1 MLKQL
6 VKKQMAEIFRSY
18 LYDAKKSQKRAKGT
32 VILYFALFVFLM
44 VGVLGGMFTFVAMML
59 CDAMAAVGMG
69 WLYFTLM
76 GLVAIFMGAFG
87 SVFNTYSSLYLAKD
101 NDLLLSLPIPLRVI
115 ISSRLVTVYLM
126 GLMYSA
132 VVIVPA
138 VIVYWVQVAHSAAA
152 IVGGLLT
159 VAIVSLIV
167 LLLSCLLGW
176 VVAKIS
182 LKLKHKSITTVLVS
196 LLGIGLYY
204 FIYFKA
210 QTVISDLVA
219 NAVVYG
225 VKIKGAAYP
234 LYLFGRMAEGDW
246 TAMAL
251 VSAAV
256 VLLTALTWLLLSRSF
271 LRLAT
276 SGGSAGKA
284 RYREKKARVRSLPAA
299 LLGKE
304 CRRFVSSPNYM
315 LNCGM
320 GVLMIPAAGV
330 LLLLKGGEW
339 MAPLKAVLPG
349 ADSVLAALAISV
361 ACLLASMN
369 DMAAPSVSLEGKSL
383 WVLQSLP
390 VSAWEVLKA
399 KLKMQL
405 VFTGIPML
413 VFLACALPV
422 LGLSPVL
429 SLLTAAGSLLSRTA
443 TGPVR
448 ADHGPENA
456 QPALDQRNRPGQAG
470 RQRSVCPAGWLG
482 LRPSSGRS
490 GHGAGPESASRS
502 DPRRFL
508 SADGSAVRTVVC
520 MAEKS
525 GREGICRAV
534 SASIKHGPQG
544 FFPQPV
550 FLYVLVWFISPVPAS
565 GRSPACCCRDRR
577 PSKRPDRSG
586 NPARGPLCP
595 AASAGARRSGSCA

>member
-59 CDAMAAVGMG
+59 CDAMAAVDMG

-276 SGGSAGKA
+276 SGGSTGKA

-339 MAPLKAVLPG
+339 LGLLKAVLPG
-349 ADSVLAALAISV
+349 AESTLAISV

-429 SLLTAAGSLLSRTA
+429 SLLAAAGSLLAVLLLALFGLTMGLKMPNLHWTSEITPVKQGGSVALALLGGWAYALLPGGAAMALGRNLHPAVIPAVFCLLTA
-443 TGPVR
+443 VLC
-448 ADHGPENA
+448 
-456 QPALDQRNRPGQAG
+456 AL
-470 RQRSVCPAGWLG
+470 
-482 LRPSSGRS
+482 
-490 GHGAGPESASRS
+490 
-502 DPRRFL
+502 
-508 SADGSAVRTVVC
+508 
-520 MAEKS
+520 
-525 GREGICRAV
+525 
-534 SASIKHGPQG
+534 
-544 FFPQPV
+544 
-550 FLYVLVWFISPVPAS
+550 LYVWL
-565 GRSPACCCRDRR
+565 
-577 PSKRPDRSG
+577 K
-586 NPARGPLCP
+586 NRGAKVF
-595 AASAGARRSGSCA
+595 AAL

>member
-138 VIVYWVQVAHSAAA
+138 VVVYWIQVAHSAAA
-152 IVGGLLT
+152 IVGGILT

-246 TAMAL
+246 LAMLL
-251 VSAAV
+251 VTAV
-256 VLLTALTWLLLSRSF
+256 VALLTALTWLLLSRSF

-276 SGGSAGKA
+276 SGGSTGKA

-330 LLLLKGGEW
+330 LLLVKGGEW
-339 MAPLKAVLPG
+339 MAPLKAMLPG
-349 ADSVLAALAISV
+349 AESTLAALAISV

-429 SLLTAAGSLLSRTA
+429 SLLAAAGSLLAVLLLALFGLTMGLKMPNLHWTSEITPVKQGGSVALALLGGWAYALLPGGAAMALGRNLHPAVIPAVFCLLTA
-443 TGPVR
+443 VLC
-448 ADHGPENA
+448 
-456 QPALDQRNRPGQAG
+456 AL
-470 RQRSVCPAGWLG
+470 
-482 LRPSSGRS
+482 
-490 GHGAGPESASRS
+490 
-502 DPRRFL
+502 
-508 SADGSAVRTVVC
+508 
-520 MAEKS
+520 
-525 GREGICRAV
+525 
-534 SASIKHGPQG
+534 
-544 FFPQPV
+544 
-550 FLYVLVWFISPVPAS
+550 LYVWL
-565 GRSPACCCRDRR
+565 
-577 PSKRPDRSG
+577 K
-586 NPARGPLCP
+586 NRGAKVF
-595 AASAGARRSGSCA
+595 AAL

>member
-1 MLKQL
+1 MLRAL
-6 VKKQMAEIFRSY
+6 IRKQMAEIFRSY
-18 LYDAKKSQKRAKGT
+18 FYDAKKNKARSRGATIGFI
-32 VILYFALFVFLM
+32 VMYVLLM
-44 VGVLGGMFTFVAMML
+44 VVVLGGMFTGLSVLL
-59 CDAMAAVGMG
+59 CGPFLSAGVGWM
-69 WLYFTLM
+69 YFTLM
-76 GLVAIFMGAFG
+76 GLLAVMLGAFG
-87 SVFNTYSSLYLAKD
+87 SVFTTYSGLYLAKD

-138 VIVYWVQVAHSAAA
+138 VVVYWIQVAHSAAA
-152 IVGGLLT
+152 IVGGILT

-246 TAMAL
+246 TAMTL

-256 VLLTALTWLLLSRSF
+256 VLLTAMTWLLLSRSF

-276 SGGSAGKA
+276 SGGSTGKA

-339 MAPLKAVLPG
+339 MGLLKAVLPG

-429 SLLTAAGSLLSRTA
+429 SLLTAAGSLLAVLLLALFGLTMGLKMPNLHWTSEITPVKQGGSVALALLGGWAYALLPGGAAMALGRNLHPAVIPAVFCLLTA
-443 TGPVR
+443 VLC
-448 ADHGPENA
+448 
-456 QPALDQRNRPGQAG
+456 AL
-470 RQRSVCPAGWLG
+470 
-482 LRPSSGRS
+482 
-490 GHGAGPESASRS
+490 
-502 DPRRFL
+502 
-508 SADGSAVRTVVC
+508 
-520 MAEKS
+520 
-525 GREGICRAV
+525 
-534 SASIKHGPQG
+534 
-544 FFPQPV
+544 
-550 FLYVLVWFISPVPAS
+550 LYVWL
-565 GRSPACCCRDRR
+565 
-577 PSKRPDRSG
+577 K
-586 NPARGPLCP
+586 NRGAKVF
-595 AASAGARRSGSCA
+595 AAL

>member
-1 MLKQL
+1 
-6 VKKQMAEIFRSY
+6 
-18 LYDAKKSQKRAKGT
+18 
-32 VILYFALFVFLM
+32 M

-59 CDAMAAVGMG
+59 CDAMAAVDMG

-276 SGGSAGKA
+276 SGGSTGKA

-339 MAPLKAVLPG
+339 LGLLKAVLPG
-349 ADSVLAALAISV
+349 ADSVLAISV

-429 SLLTAAGSLLSRTA
+429 SLLTAAGSLLAVLLLALFGLTMGLKMPNLHWTSEITPVKQGGSVALALLGGWAYALLPGGAAMALGRNLHPAVIPAVFCLLTA
-443 TGPVR
+443 VLC
-448 ADHGPENA
+448 
-456 QPALDQRNRPGQAG
+456 AL
-470 RQRSVCPAGWLG
+470 
-482 LRPSSGRS
+482 
-490 GHGAGPESASRS
+490 
-502 DPRRFL
+502 
-508 SADGSAVRTVVC
+508 
-520 MAEKS
+520 
-525 GREGICRAV
+525 
-534 SASIKHGPQG
+534 
-544 FFPQPV
+544 
-550 FLYVLVWFISPVPAS
+550 LYVWL
-565 GRSPACCCRDRR
+565 
-577 PSKRPDRSG
+577 K
-586 NPARGPLCP
+586 NRGAKVF
-595 AASAGARRSGSCA
+595 AAL

>member
-59 CDAMAAVGMG
+59 CDAMAAVDMG

-246 TAMAL
+246 LAMLL
-251 VSAAV
+251 VTAV
-256 VLLTALTWLLLSRSF
+256 VALLTALTWLLLSRSF

-276 SGGSAGKA
+276 SGGSAAKA
-284 RYREKKARVRSLPAA
+284 RYREKKARVCSLPTA

-315 LNCGM
+315 LNCGL
-320 GVLMIPAAGV
+320 GVLLIPAAGV
-330 LLLLKGGEW
+330 LLLVKGGEW
-339 MAPLKAVLPG
+339 MAPWKAMLPG
-349 ADSVLAALAISV
+349 AESTLAALAISV

-399 KLKMQL
+399 KLKTQL

-429 SLLTAAGSLLSRTA
+429 SLLTAAGSLLAVLLLALFGLTMGLKMPNLHWTSEITPVKQGGSVALALLGGWVYALLPGGAAMTLGRNLHPAVIPAVFCLLTA
-443 TGPVR
+443 VLC
-448 ADHGPENA
+448 
-456 QPALDQRNRPGQAG
+456 AL
-470 RQRSVCPAGWLG
+470 
-482 LRPSSGRS
+482 
-490 GHGAGPESASRS
+490 
-502 DPRRFL
+502 
-508 SADGSAVRTVVC
+508 
-520 MAEKS
+520 
-525 GREGICRAV
+525 
-534 SASIKHGPQG
+534 
-544 FFPQPV
+544 
-550 FLYVLVWFISPVPAS
+550 LYVWL
-565 GRSPACCCRDRR
+565 
-577 PSKRPDRSG
+577 K
-586 NPARGPLCP
+586 NRGAKVF
-595 AASAGARRSGSCA
+595 AAL

>member
-59 CDAMAAVGMG
+59 CDAMAAVDMG

-138 VIVYWVQVAHSAAA
+138 VVVYWIRVAHSAAA

-256 VLLTALTWLLLSRSF
+256 VLLTALIWLLLSRSF

-276 SGGSAGKA
+276 SGGSAAKA

-339 MAPLKAVLPG
+339 LGLLKAVLPG
-349 ADSVLAALAISV
+349 ADSVLAALVISA

-383 WVLQSLP
+383 WVLRSLP
-390 VSAWEVLKA
+390 VSPWEALKA
-399 KLKMQL
+399 KLRLQL
-405 VFTGIPML
+405 LFTGIPML

-429 SLLTAAGSLLSRTA
+429 SLLAAAGSLLAVLLLALFGLTMGLKMPNLHWTSEIAPVKQGGSVALALLGGWVYALLPGGAAMTLGRNLHPAVIPAVFCLLTA
-443 TGPVR
+443 VLC
-448 ADHGPENA
+448 
-456 QPALDQRNRPGQAG
+456 AL
-470 RQRSVCPAGWLG
+470 
-482 LRPSSGRS
+482 
-490 GHGAGPESASRS
+490 
-502 DPRRFL
+502 
-508 SADGSAVRTVVC
+508 
-520 MAEKS
+520 
-525 GREGICRAV
+525 
-534 SASIKHGPQG
+534 
-544 FFPQPV
+544 
-550 FLYVLVWFISPVPAS
+550 LYVWL
-565 GRSPACCCRDRR
+565 
-577 PSKRPDRSG
+577 K
-586 NPARGPLCP
+586 NRGAKVF
-595 AASAGARRSGSCA
+595 AAL

>member
-59 CDAMAAVGMG
+59 CDAMAAVDMG

-138 VIVYWVQVAHSAAA
+138 VVVYWIQVAHSAAA
-152 IVGGLLT
+152 IVGGILT

-246 TAMAL
+246 LAMLL
-251 VSAAV
+251 VTAV
-256 VLLTALTWLLLSRSF
+256 VALLTALTWLLLSRSF

-276 SGGSAGKA
+276 SGGSAAKA

-339 MAPLKAVLPG
+339 LGLLKAMLPG
-349 ADSVLAALAISV
+349 AESTLAALAISV

-429 SLLTAAGSLLSRTA
+429 SLLTAAGSLLAVLLLALFGLTMGLKMPNLHWTSEIAPVKQGGSVAFALLGGWVYALLPGGAAMALGRNLHPAVIPAVFCLLTA
-443 TGPVR
+443 
-448 ADHGPENA
+448 
-456 QPALDQRNRPGQAG
+456 ALCALLYAWLKNRG
-470 RQRSVCPAGWLG
+470 
-482 LRPSSGRS
+482 
-490 GHGAGPESASRS
+490 
-502 DPRRFL
+502 
-508 SADGSAVRTVVC
+508 T
-520 MAEKS
+520 K
-525 GREGICRAV
+525 
-534 SASIKHGPQG
+534 
-544 FFPQPV
+544 V
-550 FLYVLVWFISPVPAS
+550 F
-565 GRSPACCCRDRR
+565 
-577 PSKRPDRSG
+577 
-586 NPARGPLCP
+586 
-595 AASAGARRSGSCA
+595 AAL

>member
-276 SGGSAGKA
+276 SGGSTGKA

-339 MAPLKAVLPG
+339 LGLLKAVLPG
-349 ADSVLAALAISV
+349 AESTLAISV

-429 SLLTAAGSLLSRTA
+429 SLLTAAGSLLAVLLLALFGLTMGLKMPNLHWTSEITPVKQGGSVALALLGGWAYALLPGGAAMALGRNLHPAVIPAVFCLLTA
-443 TGPVR
+443 VLC
-448 ADHGPENA
+448 
-456 QPALDQRNRPGQAG
+456 AL
-470 RQRSVCPAGWLG
+470 
-482 LRPSSGRS
+482 
-490 GHGAGPESASRS
+490 
-502 DPRRFL
+502 
-508 SADGSAVRTVVC
+508 
-520 MAEKS
+520 
-525 GREGICRAV
+525 
-534 SASIKHGPQG
+534 
-544 FFPQPV
+544 
-550 FLYVLVWFISPVPAS
+550 LYVWL
-565 GRSPACCCRDRR
+565 
-577 PSKRPDRSG
+577 K
-586 NPARGPLCP
+586 NRGAKVF
-595 AASAGARRSGSCA
+595 AAL

>member
-32 VILYFALFVFLM
+32 VILYVALFVFLM

-59 CDAMAAVGMG
+59 CDAMAAVDMG

-276 SGGSAGKA
+276 SGGSTGKA

-339 MAPLKAVLPG
+339 LGLLKAVLPG
-349 ADSVLAALAISV
+349 ADSVLAISV

-429 SLLTAAGSLLSRTA
+429 SLLTAAGSLLAVLLLALFGLTMGLKMPNLHWTSEIAPVKQGGSVAFALLGGWVYALLPGGAAMALGRNLHPAVIPAVFCLLTA
-443 TGPVR
+443 VLC
-448 ADHGPENA
+448 
-456 QPALDQRNRPGQAG
+456 AL
-470 RQRSVCPAGWLG
+470 
-482 LRPSSGRS
+482 
-490 GHGAGPESASRS
+490 
-502 DPRRFL
+502 
-508 SADGSAVRTVVC
+508 
-520 MAEKS
+520 
-525 GREGICRAV
+525 
-534 SASIKHGPQG
+534 
-544 FFPQPV
+544 
-550 FLYVLVWFISPVPAS
+550 LYVWL
-565 GRSPACCCRDRR
+565 
-577 PSKRPDRSG
+577 K
-586 NPARGPLCP
+586 NRGAKVF
-595 AASAGARRSGSCA
+595 AAL

>member
-59 CDAMAAVGMG
+59 CDAMAAVDMG

-138 VIVYWVQVAHSAAA
+138 VVVYWIQVAHSAAA

-246 TAMAL
+246 RAMAL

-276 SGGSAGKA
+276 SGGSTGKA

-315 LNCGM
+315 LNCGL
-320 GVLMIPAAGV
+320 GVLLIPAAGV

-339 MAPLKAVLPG
+339 LGLLKAVLPG
-349 ADSVLAALAISV
+349 ADSVLAISV

-429 SLLTAAGSLLSRTA
+429 SLLTAAGSLLAVLLLALFGLTMGLKMPNLHWTSEITPVKQGGSVALALLGGWAYALLPGGAAMALGRNLHPAVIPAVFCLLTA
-443 TGPVR
+443 VLC
-448 ADHGPENA
+448 
-456 QPALDQRNRPGQAG
+456 AL
-470 RQRSVCPAGWLG
+470 
-482 LRPSSGRS
+482 
-490 GHGAGPESASRS
+490 
-502 DPRRFL
+502 
-508 SADGSAVRTVVC
+508 
-520 MAEKS
+520 
-525 GREGICRAV
+525 
-534 SASIKHGPQG
+534 
-544 FFPQPV
+544 
-550 FLYVLVWFISPVPAS
+550 LYVWL
-565 GRSPACCCRDRR
+565 
-577 PSKRPDRSG
+577 K
-586 NPARGPLCP
+586 NRGAKVF
-595 AASAGARRSGSCA
+595 AAL

>member
-1 MLKQL
+1 MTKLLLKKQL
-6 VKKQMAEIFRSY
+6 TEIFRSY
-18 LYDAKKSQKRAKGT
+18 FYDAKKNKARSKASVVGFI
-32 VILYFALFVFLM
+32 VLFVLLM
-44 VGVLGGMFTFVAMML
+44 VGLLGGMFTFVAMML

-276 SGGSAGKA
+276 SGGSTGKA

-330 LLLLKGGEW
+330 LLLVKGGEW
-339 MAPLKAVLPG
+339 MAPLKAMLPG
-349 ADSVLAALAISV
+349 AESTLAISV

-383 WVLQSLP
+383 WVLRSLP

-429 SLLTAAGSLLSRTA
+429 SLLTAAGSLLSVLLLALFGLTMGLKMPNLHWTSEITPVKQGGSVALALLGGWAYALLPGGAAMALGRNLHPAVIPAVFCLLTA
-443 TGPVR
+443 VLC
-448 ADHGPENA
+448 
-456 QPALDQRNRPGQAG
+456 AL
-470 RQRSVCPAGWLG
+470 
-482 LRPSSGRS
+482 
-490 GHGAGPESASRS
+490 
-502 DPRRFL
+502 
-508 SADGSAVRTVVC
+508 
-520 MAEKS
+520 
-525 GREGICRAV
+525 
-534 SASIKHGPQG
+534 
-544 FFPQPV
+544 
-550 FLYVLVWFISPVPAS
+550 LYVWL
-565 GRSPACCCRDRR
+565 
-577 PSKRPDRSG
+577 K
-586 NPARGPLCP
+586 NRGAKVF
-595 AASAGARRSGSCA
+595 AAL

>member
-59 CDAMAAVGMG
+59 CDAMAAVDMG

-138 VIVYWVQVAHSAAA
+138 VVVYWIQVAHSAAV

-159 VAIVSLIV
+159 VTIVSLIV

-182 LKLKHKSITTVLVS
+182 LKLKHKSIMTVLVS

-204 FIYFKA
+204 FIYFKV

-276 SGGSAGKA
+276 SGGSTGKA

-315 LNCGM
+315 LNCGL
-320 GVLMIPAAGV
+320 GVLLIPAAGV

-339 MAPLKAVLPG
+339 LGLLKAVLPG
-349 ADSVLAALAISV
+349 ADSVLAISV

-429 SLLTAAGSLLSRTA
+429 SLLTAAGSLLAVLLLALFGLTMGLKMPNLHWTSEIAPVKQGGSVAFALLGGWVYALLPGGAAMALGRNLHPAVIPAVFCLLTA
-443 TGPVR
+443 VLC
-448 ADHGPENA
+448 
-456 QPALDQRNRPGQAG
+456 AL
-470 RQRSVCPAGWLG
+470 
-482 LRPSSGRS
+482 
-490 GHGAGPESASRS
+490 
-502 DPRRFL
+502 
-508 SADGSAVRTVVC
+508 
-520 MAEKS
+520 
-525 GREGICRAV
+525 
-534 SASIKHGPQG
+534 
-544 FFPQPV
+544 
-550 FLYVLVWFISPVPAS
+550 LYVWL
-565 GRSPACCCRDRR
+565 
-577 PSKRPDRSG
+577 K
-586 NPARGPLCP
+586 NRGAKVF
-595 AASAGARRSGSCA
+595 AAL

>member
-210 QTVISDLVA
+210 QTVIADLVA
-219 NAVVYG
+219 NAAVYG
-225 VKIKGAAYP
+225 AKIKGAAYP
-234 LYLFGRMAEGDW
+234 LYVFGRVAEGDW
-246 TAMAL
+246 LAMLLVTAVTA
-251 VSAAV
+251 
-256 VLLTALTWLLLSRSF
+256 LLTALTWLLLSRSF

-276 SGGSAGKA
+276 SGSNAAKT
-284 RYREKKARVRSLPAA
+284 RYREKKVRVRSLSAA
-299 LLGKE
+299 LLAKE

-315 LNCGM
+315 LNCGF
-320 GVLMIPAAGV
+320 GILMLMAAGV
-330 LLLLKGGEW
+330 MMLFKGGELS
-339 MAPLKAVLPG
+339 MLLTSVFNG
-349 ADSVLAALAISV
+349 SEGIVLALTVSM

-369 DMAAPSVSLEGKSL
+369 DMAAPSISLEGKNL
-383 WVLQSLP
+383 WELH
-390 VSAWEVLKA
+390 
-399 KLKMQL
+399 
-405 VFTGIPML
+405 
-413 VFLACALPV
+413 
-422 LGLSPVL
+422 SP
-429 SLLTAAGSLLSRTA
+429 
-443 TGPVR
+443 
-448 ADHGPENA
+448 
-456 QPALDQRNRPGQAG
+456 
-470 RQRSVCPAGWLG
+470 
-482 LRPSSGRS
+482 SG
-490 GHGAGPESASRS
+490 
-502 DPRRFL
+502 
-508 SADGSAVRTVVC
+508 
-520 MAEKS
+520 
-525 GREGICRAV
+525 
-534 SASIKHGPQG
+534 
-544 FFPQPV
+544 FP
-550 FLYVLVWFISPVPAS
+550 F
-565 GRSPACCCRDRR
+565 G
-577 PSKRPDRSG
+577 
-586 NPARGPLCP
+586 
-595 AASAGARRSGSCA
+595 

>member
-44 VGVLGGMFTFVAMML
+44 VGVLGDMFTFVAMML
-59 CDAMAAVGMG
+59 CDAMAAVDMG

-246 TAMAL
+246 LAMLL
-251 VSAAV
+251 VTAV
-256 VLLTALTWLLLSRSF
+256 VALLTALTWLLLSRSF

-276 SGGSAGKA
+276 SGGSAAKA
-284 RYREKKARVRSLPAA
+284 RYREKKARVCSLPTA

-315 LNCGM
+315 LNCGL
-320 GVLMIPAAGV
+320 GVLLIPAAGV
-330 LLLLKGGEW
+330 LLLVKGGEW
-339 MAPLKAVLPG
+339 MAPLKAMLPG
-349 ADSVLAALAISV
+349 AESTLAALAISV

-429 SLLTAAGSLLSRTA
+429 SLLTAAGSLLD
-443 TGPVR
+443 VLLL
-448 ADHGPENA
+448 
-456 QPALDQRNRPGQAG
+456 ALFGLT
-470 RQRSVCPAGWLG
+470 LG
-482 LRPSSGRS
+482 LKMPNLHWTSEITPVKQGGSVALALLGGWAYALLPGGAAMALGRNLY
-490 GHGAGPESASRS
+490 P
-502 DPRRFL
+502 
-508 SADGSAVRTVVC
+508 AV
-520 MAEKS
+520 
-525 GREGICRAV
+525 IPAV
-534 SASIKHGPQG
+534 FCLLTA
-544 FFPQPV
+544 V
-550 FLYVLVWFISPVPAS
+550 LCALLYVWL
-565 GRSPACCCRDRR
+565 
-577 PSKRPDRSG
+577 K
-586 NPARGPLCP
+586 NRGAKVF
-595 AASAGARRSGSCA
+595 AAL

>member
-1 MLKQL
+1 
-6 VKKQMAEIFRSY
+6 MAEIFRSY

-101 NDLLLSLPIPLRVI
+101 NDLLLSLPIPLLVI

-138 VIVYWVQVAHSAAA
+138 VVVYWIQVAHSAAA

-159 VAIVSLIV
+159 VAIVWLIV

-196 LLGIGLYY
+196 FLGIGLYY

-246 TAMAL
+246 LAMAL

-256 VLLTALTWLLLSRSF
+256 VLLTAMTWLLLSRSF

-276 SGGSAGKA
+276 SGGSTGKA

-315 LNCGM
+315 LNCGL
-320 GVLMIPAAGV
+320 GVLLIPAAGV
-330 LLLLKGGEW
+330 LLLVKGGEW
-339 MAPLKAVLPG
+339 MAPLKAMLPG
-349 ADSVLAALAISV
+349 AESTLAALAISV

-390 VSAWEVLKA
+390 VSAWEALKA

-413 VFLACALPV
+413 VILACALPV

-429 SLLTAAGSLLSRTA
+429 SLLTAAGSLLSVLLLALFGLTMGLKMPNLHWTSEITPVKQGGSVALALLGGWAYALLPGGAAMALGRNLHPAVIPAVFCLLTA
-443 TGPVR
+443 
-448 ADHGPENA
+448 
-456 QPALDQRNRPGQAG
+456 ALCA
-470 RQRSVCPAGWLG
+470 L
-482 LRPSSGRS
+482 
-490 GHGAGPESASRS
+490 
-502 DPRRFL
+502 
-508 SADGSAVRTVVC
+508 
-520 MAEKS
+520 
-525 GREGICRAV
+525 
-534 SASIKHGPQG
+534 
-544 FFPQPV
+544 
-550 FLYVLVWFISPVPAS
+550 LYVWL
-565 GRSPACCCRDRR
+565 
-577 PSKRPDRSG
+577 K
-586 NPARGPLCP
+586 NRGAKVF
-595 AASAGARRSGSCA
+595 AAL

>member
-59 CDAMAAVGMG
+59 CDAMAAVDMG

-138 VIVYWVQVAHSAAA
+138 VVVYWIQVAHSAAV

-246 TAMAL
+246 LAMLL
-251 VSAAV
+251 VTAV
-256 VLLTALTWLLLSRSF
+256 VALLTALTWLLLSRSF

-276 SGGSAGKA
+276 SGGSAAKA
-284 RYREKKARVRSLPAA
+284 RYREKKARVCSLPTA

-315 LNCGM
+315 LNCGL
-320 GVLMIPAAGV
+320 GVLLIPAAGV
-330 LLLLKGGEW
+330 LLLVKGGEW
-339 MAPLKAVLPG
+339 MAPLKAMLPG
-349 ADSVLAALAISV
+349 AESTLAALAISV

-429 SLLTAAGSLLSRTA
+429 SLLTAAGSLLAVLLLALFGLTMGLKMPNLHWTSEITPVKQGGSVALALLGGWAYALLPGGAAMALGRNLHPAVIPAVFCLLTA
-443 TGPVR
+443 VLC
-448 ADHGPENA
+448 
-456 QPALDQRNRPGQAG
+456 AL
-470 RQRSVCPAGWLG
+470 
-482 LRPSSGRS
+482 
-490 GHGAGPESASRS
+490 
-502 DPRRFL
+502 
-508 SADGSAVRTVVC
+508 
-520 MAEKS
+520 
-525 GREGICRAV
+525 
-534 SASIKHGPQG
+534 
-544 FFPQPV
+544 
-550 FLYVLVWFISPVPAS
+550 LYVWL
-565 GRSPACCCRDRR
+565 
-577 PSKRPDRSG
+577 K
-586 NPARGPLCP
+586 NRGAKVF
-595 AASAGARRSGSCA
+595 AAL

>member
-138 VIVYWVQVAHSAAA
+138 VIVYWIQVAHSAAV

-276 SGGSAGKA
+276 SGGSTGKA

-339 MAPLKAVLPG
+339 LGLLKAVLPG
-349 ADSVLAALAISV
+349 ADSVLAISV

-369 DMAAPSVSLEGKSL
+369 DMAAPSVSLEGRSL

-429 SLLTAAGSLLSRTA
+429 SLLTAAGSLLAVLLLALFGLTMGLKMPNLHWTSEITPVKQGGSVALALLGGWAYALLPGGAAMALGRNLHPAVIPAVFCLLTA
-443 TGPVR
+443 VLC
-448 ADHGPENA
+448 
-456 QPALDQRNRPGQAG
+456 AL
-470 RQRSVCPAGWLG
+470 
-482 LRPSSGRS
+482 
-490 GHGAGPESASRS
+490 
-502 DPRRFL
+502 
-508 SADGSAVRTVVC
+508 
-520 MAEKS
+520 
-525 GREGICRAV
+525 
-534 SASIKHGPQG
+534 
-544 FFPQPV
+544 
-550 FLYVLVWFISPVPAS
+550 LYVWL
-565 GRSPACCCRDRR
+565 
-577 PSKRPDRSG
+577 K
-586 NPARGPLCP
+586 NRGAKVF
-595 AASAGARRSGSCA
+595 AAL

>member
-59 CDAMAAVGMG
+59 CDAMAAVDMG

-138 VIVYWVQVAHSAAA
+138 VVVYWIQVAHSAAV

-256 VLLTALTWLLLSRSF
+256 VLLTAMTWLLLSRSF

-276 SGGSAGKA
+276 SGGSTGKA

-339 MAPLKAVLPG
+339 LGLLKAVLPG
-349 ADSVLAALAISV
+349 ADSVLAISV

-422 LGLSPVL
+422 LGLSPAL
-429 SLLTAAGSLLSRTA
+429 SLLTAAGSLLAVLLLALFGLTMGLKMPNLHWTSEITPVKQGGSVALALLGGWAYALLPGGAAMALGRNLHPAVIPAVFCLLTA
-443 TGPVR
+443 VLC
-448 ADHGPENA
+448 
-456 QPALDQRNRPGQAG
+456 AL
-470 RQRSVCPAGWLG
+470 
-482 LRPSSGRS
+482 
-490 GHGAGPESASRS
+490 
-502 DPRRFL
+502 
-508 SADGSAVRTVVC
+508 
-520 MAEKS
+520 
-525 GREGICRAV
+525 
-534 SASIKHGPQG
+534 
-544 FFPQPV
+544 
-550 FLYVLVWFISPVPAS
+550 LYVWL
-565 GRSPACCCRDRR
+565 
-577 PSKRPDRSG
+577 K
-586 NPARGPLCP
+586 NRGAKVF
-595 AASAGARRSGSCA
+595 AAL

>member
-59 CDAMAAVGMG
+59 CDAMAAVDMG

-276 SGGSAGKA
+276 SGGSTGKA

-320 GVLMIPAAGV
+320 GVLMIPVAGV

-339 MAPLKAVLPG
+339 LGLLKAVLPG
-349 ADSVLAALAISV
+349 ADSVLAISV

-429 SLLTAAGSLLSRTA
+429 SLLTAAGSLLAVLLLALFGLTMGLKMPNLHWTSEIAPVKQGGSVAFALLGGWVYALLPGGAAMALGRNLHPAVIPAVFCLLTA
-443 TGPVR
+443 VLC
-448 ADHGPENA
+448 
-456 QPALDQRNRPGQAG
+456 AL
-470 RQRSVCPAGWLG
+470 
-482 LRPSSGRS
+482 
-490 GHGAGPESASRS
+490 
-502 DPRRFL
+502 
-508 SADGSAVRTVVC
+508 
-520 MAEKS
+520 
-525 GREGICRAV
+525 
-534 SASIKHGPQG
+534 
-544 FFPQPV
+544 
-550 FLYVLVWFISPVPAS
+550 LYVWL
-565 GRSPACCCRDRR
+565 
-577 PSKRPDRSG
+577 K
-586 NPARGPLCP
+586 NRGAKVF
-595 AASAGARRSGSCA
+595 AAL

>member
-32 VILYFALFVFLM
+32 VILYFALFVFFM

-59 CDAMAAVGMG
+59 CDAMAAVDMG

-138 VIVYWVQVAHSAAA
+138 VVVYWIQVAHSAAA

-276 SGGSAGKA
+276 SGGSTGKA

-315 LNCGM
+315 LNCGL
-320 GVLMIPAAGV
+320 GVLLIPAAGV

-339 MAPLKAVLPG
+339 LGLLKAVLPG
-349 ADSVLAALAISV
+349 AESTLAALTISV

-422 LGLSPVL
+422 LGLS
-429 SLLTAAGSLLSRTA
+429 SLLAAAGSLLSVLLLALFGLTMGLKMPNLHWTSEITPVKQGGSVALALLGGWAYVLLPGGAAMTLGRNLHPAVIPAVFCLLTA
-443 TGPVR
+443 VLC
-448 ADHGPENA
+448 
-456 QPALDQRNRPGQAG
+456 AL
-470 RQRSVCPAGWLG
+470 
-482 LRPSSGRS
+482 
-490 GHGAGPESASRS
+490 
-502 DPRRFL
+502 
-508 SADGSAVRTVVC
+508 
-520 MAEKS
+520 
-525 GREGICRAV
+525 
-534 SASIKHGPQG
+534 
-544 FFPQPV
+544 
-550 FLYVLVWFISPVPAS
+550 LYVWL
-565 GRSPACCCRDRR
+565 
-577 PSKRPDRSG
+577 K
-586 NPARGPLCP
+586 NRGAKVF
-595 AASAGARRSGSCA
+595 AAL

>member
-59 CDAMAAVGMG
+59 CDAMAAVDMG

-276 SGGSAGKA
+276 SGGSTGKA

-299 LLGKE
+299 MLGKE

-339 MAPLKAVLPG
+339 LGLLKAVLPG
-349 ADSVLAALAISV
+349 ADSVLAISV

-429 SLLTAAGSLLSRTA
+429 SLLTAAGSLLAVLLLALFGLTMGLKMPNLHWTSEIAPVKQGGSVAFALLGGWVYALLPGGAAMALGRNLHPAVIPAVFCLLTA
-443 TGPVR
+443 VLC
-448 ADHGPENA
+448 
-456 QPALDQRNRPGQAG
+456 ALLYAWLKNRG
-470 RQRSVCPAGWLG
+470 
-482 LRPSSGRS
+482 
-490 GHGAGPESASRS
+490 
-502 DPRRFL
+502 
-508 SADGSAVRTVVC
+508 T
-520 MAEKS
+520 K
-525 GREGICRAV
+525 
-534 SASIKHGPQG
+534 
-544 FFPQPV
+544 V
-550 FLYVLVWFISPVPAS
+550 F
-565 GRSPACCCRDRR
+565 
-577 PSKRPDRSG
+577 
-586 NPARGPLCP
+586 
-595 AASAGARRSGSCA
+595 AAL

>member
-59 CDAMAAVGMG
+59 CDAMAAVDMG

-276 SGGSAGKA
+276 SGGSTGKA

-339 MAPLKAVLPG
+339 LGLLKAVLPG
-349 ADSVLAALAISV
+349 AESTLAISV

-429 SLLTAAGSLLSRTA
+429 SLLTAAGSLLAVLLLALFGLTMGLKMPNLHWTSEITPVKQGGSVALALLGGWAYALLPGGAAMALGRNLHPAVIPAVFCLLTA
-443 TGPVR
+443 VLC
-448 ADHGPENA
+448 
-456 QPALDQRNRPGQAG
+456 AL
-470 RQRSVCPAGWLG
+470 
-482 LRPSSGRS
+482 
-490 GHGAGPESASRS
+490 
-502 DPRRFL
+502 
-508 SADGSAVRTVVC
+508 
-520 MAEKS
+520 
-525 GREGICRAV
+525 
-534 SASIKHGPQG
+534 
-544 FFPQPV
+544 
-550 FLYVLVWFISPVPAS
+550 LYVWL
-565 GRSPACCCRDRR
+565 
-577 PSKRPDRSG
+577 K
-586 NPARGPLCP
+586 NRGAKVF
-595 AASAGARRSGSCA
+595 AAL

>member
-1 MLKQL
+1 
-6 VKKQMAEIFRSY
+6 
-18 LYDAKKSQKRAKGT
+18 
-32 VILYFALFVFLM
+32 
-44 VGVLGGMFTFVAMML
+44 
-59 CDAMAAVGMG
+59 
-69 WLYFTLM
+69 
-76 GLVAIFMGAFG
+76 
-87 SVFNTYSSLYLAKD
+87 
-101 NDLLLSLPIPLRVI
+101 
-115 ISSRLVTVYLM
+115 M

-138 VIVYWVQVAHSAAA
+138 VIVYWVQVAHSAAV

-276 SGGSAGKA
+276 SGGSTGKA

-315 LNCGM
+315 LNCGL
-320 GVLMIPAAGV
+320 GVLLIPAAGV
-330 LLLLKGGEW
+330 LLLVKGGEW
-339 MAPLKAVLPG
+339 MAPLKAMLPG
-349 ADSVLAALAISV
+349 AESTLAALAISV

-422 LGLSPVL
+422 LGLSSAL
-429 SLLTAAGSLLSRTA
+429 SLLAAAGSLLSVLLLALFGLTMGLKMPNLHWTSEITPVKQGGSVALALLGGWAYALLPGGAAMALGRNLHPAVIPAVFCLLTA
-443 TGPVR
+443 VLC
-448 ADHGPENA
+448 
-456 QPALDQRNRPGQAG
+456 AL
-470 RQRSVCPAGWLG
+470 
-482 LRPSSGRS
+482 
-490 GHGAGPESASRS
+490 
-502 DPRRFL
+502 
-508 SADGSAVRTVVC
+508 
-520 MAEKS
+520 
-525 GREGICRAV
+525 
-534 SASIKHGPQG
+534 
-544 FFPQPV
+544 
-550 FLYVLVWFISPVPAS
+550 LYVWL
-565 GRSPACCCRDRR
+565 
-577 PSKRPDRSG
+577 K
-586 NPARGPLCP
+586 NRGAKVF
-595 AASAGARRSGSCA
+595 AAL

>member
-59 CDAMAAVGMG
+59 CDAMAAVDMG

-152 IVGGLLT
+152 IVGGILT

-246 TAMAL
+246 LAMLL
-251 VSAAV
+251 VTAV
-256 VLLTALTWLLLSRSF
+256 VALLTALTWLLLSRSF

-276 SGGSAGKA
+276 SGGSAAKA
-284 RYREKKARVRSLPAA
+284 RYREKKARVCSLPTA

-315 LNCGM
+315 LNCGL
-320 GVLMIPAAGV
+320 GVLLIPAAGV
-330 LLLLKGGEW
+330 LLLVKGGEW
-339 MAPLKAVLPG
+339 MAPLKAMLPG
-349 ADSVLAALAISV
+349 AESTLAALAISV

-429 SLLTAAGSLLSRTA
+429 SLLTAAGSLLD
-443 TGPVR
+443 VLLL
-448 ADHGPENA
+448 
-456 QPALDQRNRPGQAG
+456 ALFGLT
-470 RQRSVCPAGWLG
+470 LG
-482 LRPSSGRS
+482 LKMPNLHWTSEITPVKQGGSVALALLGGWAYALLPGGAAMALGRNLY
-490 GHGAGPESASRS
+490 P
-502 DPRRFL
+502 
-508 SADGSAVRTVVC
+508 AV
-520 MAEKS
+520 
-525 GREGICRAV
+525 IPAV
-534 SASIKHGPQG
+534 FCLLTA
-544 FFPQPV
+544 V
-550 FLYVLVWFISPVPAS
+550 LCALLYVWL
-565 GRSPACCCRDRR
+565 
-577 PSKRPDRSG
+577 K
-586 NPARGPLCP
+586 NRGAKVF
-595 AASAGARRSGSCA
+595 AAL

>member
-138 VIVYWVQVAHSAAA
+138 VVVYWIQVAHSAAV

-256 VLLTALTWLLLSRSF
+256 VLLTAMTWLLLSRSF

-276 SGGSAGKA
+276 SGGSTGKA

-339 MAPLKAVLPG
+339 MAPLKAMLPG
-349 ADSVLAALAISV
+349 AESTLAISV

-429 SLLTAAGSLLSRTA
+429 SLLTAAGSLLAVLLLALFGLTMGLKMPNLHWTSEITPVKQGGSVALALLGGWAYALLPGGAAMALGRNLHPAVIPAVFCLLTA
-443 TGPVR
+443 VLC
-448 ADHGPENA
+448 
-456 QPALDQRNRPGQAG
+456 AL
-470 RQRSVCPAGWLG
+470 
-482 LRPSSGRS
+482 
-490 GHGAGPESASRS
+490 
-502 DPRRFL
+502 
-508 SADGSAVRTVVC
+508 
-520 MAEKS
+520 
-525 GREGICRAV
+525 
-534 SASIKHGPQG
+534 
-544 FFPQPV
+544 
-550 FLYVLVWFISPVPAS
+550 LYVWL
-565 GRSPACCCRDRR
+565 
-577 PSKRPDRSG
+577 K
-586 NPARGPLCP
+586 NRGAKVF
-595 AASAGARRSGSCA
+595 AAL

>member
-59 CDAMAAVGMG
+59 CDAMAAVDMG

-138 VIVYWVQVAHSAAA
+138 VVVYWIQVAHSAAV

-276 SGGSAGKA
+276 SGGSTGKA
-284 RYREKKARVRSLPAA
+284 RYREKKARVCSLPTA

-315 LNCGM
+315 LNCGL
-320 GVLMIPAAGV
+320 GVLLIPAAGV
-330 LLLLKGGEW
+330 LLLVKGGEW
-339 MAPLKAVLPG
+339 MAPLKAMLPG
-349 ADSVLAALAISV
+349 AESTLAALAISV

-413 VFLACALPV
+413 VFLACVLPV

-429 SLLTAAGSLLSRTA
+429 SLLTAAGSLLAVLLLALFGLTMGLKMPNLHWTSEITPVKQGGSVALALLGGWAYALLPGGAAMALGRNLHPAVIPAVFCLLTA
-443 TGPVR
+443 VLC
-448 ADHGPENA
+448 
-456 QPALDQRNRPGQAG
+456 AL
-470 RQRSVCPAGWLG
+470 
-482 LRPSSGRS
+482 
-490 GHGAGPESASRS
+490 
-502 DPRRFL
+502 
-508 SADGSAVRTVVC
+508 
-520 MAEKS
+520 
-525 GREGICRAV
+525 
-534 SASIKHGPQG
+534 
-544 FFPQPV
+544 
-550 FLYVLVWFISPVPAS
+550 LYVWL
-565 GRSPACCCRDRR
+565 
-577 PSKRPDRSG
+577 K
-586 NPARGPLCP
+586 NRGAKVF
-595 AASAGARRSGSCA
+595 AAL

>member
-59 CDAMAAVGMG
+59 CDAMAAVDMG

-152 IVGGLLT
+152 IVGGILT

-182 LKLKHKSITTVLVS
+182 LKLKHKSITTVLAS
-196 LLGIGLYY
+196 LAGIGLYY
-204 FIYFKA
+204 FVYFKA

-276 SGGSAGKA
+276 SGGSTGKA

-330 LLLLKGGEW
+330 LLLVKGGEW
-339 MAPLKAVLPG
+339 MAPLKAMLPG
-349 ADSVLAALAISV
+349 AESTLAALAIS
-361 ACLLASMN
+361 ASCMMASMN

-429 SLLTAAGSLLSRTA
+429 SLLAAAGSLLSVLLLALFGLTMGLKMPNLHWTSEITPVKQGGSVALALLGGWAYALLPGGAAMALGRNLHPAVIPAVFCLLTA
-443 TGPVR
+443 VLC
-448 ADHGPENA
+448 
-456 QPALDQRNRPGQAG
+456 ALLYAWLKNR
-470 RQRSVCPAGWLG
+470 
-482 LRPSSGRS
+482 
-490 GHGAGPESASRS
+490 GA
-502 DPRRFL
+502 
-508 SADGSAVRTVVC
+508 
-520 MAEKS
+520 K
-525 GREGICRAV
+525 
-534 SASIKHGPQG
+534 
-544 FFPQPV
+544 V
-550 FLYVLVWFISPVPAS
+550 F
-565 GRSPACCCRDRR
+565 
-577 PSKRPDRSG
+577 
-586 NPARGPLCP
+586 
-595 AASAGARRSGSCA
+595 AAL

>member
-59 CDAMAAVGMG
+59 CDAMAAVDMG

-276 SGGSAGKA
+276 SGGSTGKA

-339 MAPLKAVLPG
+339 LGLLKAVFPG
-349 ADSVLAALAISV
+349 AESTLAISV

-429 SLLTAAGSLLSRTA
+429 SLLTAAGSLLAVLLLALFGLTMGLKMPNLHWTSEITPVKQGGSVALALLGGWAYALLPGGAAMALGRNLHPAVIPAVFCLLTA
-443 TGPVR
+443 VLC
-448 ADHGPENA
+448 
-456 QPALDQRNRPGQAG
+456 AL
-470 RQRSVCPAGWLG
+470 
-482 LRPSSGRS
+482 
-490 GHGAGPESASRS
+490 
-502 DPRRFL
+502 
-508 SADGSAVRTVVC
+508 
-520 MAEKS
+520 
-525 GREGICRAV
+525 
-534 SASIKHGPQG
+534 
-544 FFPQPV
+544 
-550 FLYVLVWFISPVPAS
+550 LYVWL
-565 GRSPACCCRDRR
+565 
-577 PSKRPDRSG
+577 K
-586 NPARGPLCP
+586 NRGAKVF
-595 AASAGARRSGSCA
+595 AAL

>member
-1 MLKQL
+1 MVKTLL
-6 VKKQMAEIFRSY
+6 KKQIGEIFRSY
-18 LYDAKKSQKRAKGT
+18 FYDAKKNKPRSKAST
-32 VILYFALFVFLM
+32 ILFIAFFVLLM
-44 VGVLGGMFTFVAMML
+44 VGVMGGMFTLLSYAICGAFVAA
-59 CDAMAAVGMG
+59 DMG
-69 WLYFTLM
+69 WMYFCIM
-76 GLVAIFMGAFG
+76 GLLAVLLGAFG
-87 SVFNTYSSLYLAKD
+87 SVFNTYSGLYLSKD
-101 NDLLLSLPIPLRVI
+101 NDLLLSMPIPVRSIMV
-115 ISSRLVTVYLM
+115 SRLLGVYLM

-132 VVIVPA
+132 VVILPA
-138 VIVYWVQVAHSAAA
+138 VIVYWLTAPLTPAVIIGS
-152 IVGGLLT
+152 LLF
-159 VAIVSLIV
+159 V
-167 LLLSCLLGW
+167 LLLSVIVLILSCVLGW

-276 SGGSAGKA
+276 SGGSAAKA
-284 RYREKKARVRSLPAA
+284 RYREKKARVCSLPTA

-315 LNCGM
+315 LNCGL
-320 GVLMIPAAGV
+320 GVLLIPAAGV
-330 LLLLKGGEW
+330 LLLVKGGEW
-339 MAPLKAVLPG
+339 MAPLKAMLPG
-349 ADSVLAALAISV
+349 AESTLAALAISV

-405 VFTGIPML
+405 VCTGIPML

-429 SLLTAAGSLLSRTA
+429 SLLTAAGSLLAVLLLALFGLTMGLKMPNLHWTSEITPVKQGGSVALALLGGWAYALLPGGAAMALGRNLHPAVIPAVFCLLTA
-443 TGPVR
+443 VLC
-448 ADHGPENA
+448 
-456 QPALDQRNRPGQAG
+456 AL
-470 RQRSVCPAGWLG
+470 
-482 LRPSSGRS
+482 
-490 GHGAGPESASRS
+490 
-502 DPRRFL
+502 
-508 SADGSAVRTVVC
+508 
-520 MAEKS
+520 
-525 GREGICRAV
+525 
-534 SASIKHGPQG
+534 
-544 FFPQPV
+544 
-550 FLYVLVWFISPVPAS
+550 LYVWL
-565 GRSPACCCRDRR
+565 
-577 PSKRPDRSG
+577 K
-586 NPARGPLCP
+586 NRGAKVF
-595 AASAGARRSGSCA
+595 AAL

>member
-44 VGVLGGMFTFVAMML
+44 AGVLGGMFTFVAMML
-59 CDAMAAVGMG
+59 CDAMAAVDMG

-126 GLMYSA
+126 GLMY
-132 VVIVPA
+132 
-138 VIVYWVQVAHSAAA
+138 SAAA

-276 SGGSAGKA
+276 SGGSTGKA

-315 LNCGM
+315 LNCGI

-339 MAPLKAVLPG
+339 LGLLKAVLPG

-422 LGLSPVL
+422 LGLSPAL
-429 SLLTAAGSLLSRTA
+429 SLLAAAGSLLSVLLLALFGLTMGLKMPNLHWTSEITPVKQGGSVALALLGGWAYALLPGGAAMALGRNLHPAVIPAVFCLLTA
-443 TGPVR
+443 VLC
-448 ADHGPENA
+448 
-456 QPALDQRNRPGQAG
+456 AL
-470 RQRSVCPAGWLG
+470 
-482 LRPSSGRS
+482 
-490 GHGAGPESASRS
+490 
-502 DPRRFL
+502 
-508 SADGSAVRTVVC
+508 
-520 MAEKS
+520 
-525 GREGICRAV
+525 
-534 SASIKHGPQG
+534 
-544 FFPQPV
+544 
-550 FLYVLVWFISPVPAS
+550 LYVWL
-565 GRSPACCCRDRR
+565 
-577 PSKRPDRSG
+577 K
-586 NPARGPLCP
+586 NRGAKVF
-595 AASAGARRSGSCA
+595 AAL

>member
-59 CDAMAAVGMG
+59 CDAMAAVDMG

-276 SGGSAGKA
+276 SGGSTGKA

-339 MAPLKAVLPG
+339 LGLLKAVLPG
-349 ADSVLAALAISV
+349 ADSVLAISV

-429 SLLTAAGSLLSRTA
+429 SLLTAAGSLLAVLLLALFGLTMGLKMPNLHWTSEIAPVKQGGSVAFALLGGWVYALLPGGAAMALGRNLHPAVIPAVFCLLTA
-443 TGPVR
+443 VLC
-448 ADHGPENA
+448 
-456 QPALDQRNRPGQAG
+456 AL
-470 RQRSVCPAGWLG
+470 
-482 LRPSSGRS
+482 
-490 GHGAGPESASRS
+490 
-502 DPRRFL
+502 
-508 SADGSAVRTVVC
+508 
-520 MAEKS
+520 
-525 GREGICRAV
+525 
-534 SASIKHGPQG
+534 
-544 FFPQPV
+544 
-550 FLYVLVWFISPVPAS
+550 LYVWL
-565 GRSPACCCRDRR
+565 
-577 PSKRPDRSG
+577 K
-586 NPARGPLCP
+586 NRGAKVF
-595 AASAGARRSGSCA
+595 AAL

>member
-59 CDAMAAVGMG
+59 CDAMAAVDMG

-138 VIVYWVQVAHSAAA
+138 VVVYWVQVAHSAAV

-276 SGGSAGKA
+276 SGGSTGKA

-339 MAPLKAVLPG
+339 LGLLKAVLPG
-349 ADSVLAALAISV
+349 ADSVLAISV

-429 SLLTAAGSLLSRTA
+429 SLLTAAGSLLAVLLLALFGLTMGLKMPNLHWTSEIAPVKQGGSVAFALLGGWVYALLPGGAAMALGRNLHPAVIPAVFCLLTA
-443 TGPVR
+443 VLC
-448 ADHGPENA
+448 
-456 QPALDQRNRPGQAG
+456 AL
-470 RQRSVCPAGWLG
+470 
-482 LRPSSGRS
+482 
-490 GHGAGPESASRS
+490 
-502 DPRRFL
+502 
-508 SADGSAVRTVVC
+508 
-520 MAEKS
+520 
-525 GREGICRAV
+525 
-534 SASIKHGPQG
+534 
-544 FFPQPV
+544 
-550 FLYVLVWFISPVPAS
+550 LYVWL
-565 GRSPACCCRDRR
+565 
-577 PSKRPDRSG
+577 K
-586 NPARGPLCP
+586 NRGAKVF
-595 AASAGARRSGSCA
+595 AAL

>member
-152 IVGGLLT
+152 IVGGILT

-182 LKLKHKSITTVLVS
+182 LKLKHKSIMTVLVS

-256 VLLTALTWLLLSRSF
+256 VLLTAMTWLLLSRSF

-276 SGGSAGKA
+276 SGGSAAKA
-284 RYREKKARVRSLPAA
+284 RYREKKARVCSLPAA

-320 GVLMIPAAGV
+320 GVLLIPAAGV
-330 LLLLKGGEW
+330 LLLVKGGEW
-339 MAPLKAVLPG
+339 MAPLKTMLPG
-349 ADSVLAALAISV
+349 AESTLAALVISV

-429 SLLTAAGSLLSRTA
+429 SLLTAAGSLLAVLLLALFGLTMGLKMPNLHWTSEITPVKQGGSVALALLGGWAYALLPGGAAMALGRNLHPAVIPAVFCLLTA
-443 TGPVR
+443 VLC
-448 ADHGPENA
+448 
-456 QPALDQRNRPGQAG
+456 AL
-470 RQRSVCPAGWLG
+470 
-482 LRPSSGRS
+482 
-490 GHGAGPESASRS
+490 
-502 DPRRFL
+502 
-508 SADGSAVRTVVC
+508 
-520 MAEKS
+520 
-525 GREGICRAV
+525 
-534 SASIKHGPQG
+534 
-544 FFPQPV
+544 
-550 FLYVLVWFISPVPAS
+550 LYVWL
-565 GRSPACCCRDRR
+565 
-577 PSKRPDRSG
+577 K
-586 NPARGPLCP
+586 NRGAKVF
-595 AASAGARRSGSCA
+595 AAL